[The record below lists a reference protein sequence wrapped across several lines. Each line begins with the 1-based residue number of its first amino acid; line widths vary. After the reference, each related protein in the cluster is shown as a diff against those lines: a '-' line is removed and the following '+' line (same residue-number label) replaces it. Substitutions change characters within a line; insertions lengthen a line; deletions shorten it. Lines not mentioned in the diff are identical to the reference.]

1 MRPAAPAYRTLCR
14 ARPWRRP
21 WGRRVENSLGL
32 RFVWRWLICGLIA
45 LAHSCSWR
53 SGGAMGRASCAW
65 RRTSRRDRRRRVSQD
80 DTLETLEK
88 LEPYYPARIP
98 TPCLQNG
105 NVILRLAVLISQ
117 REFGS
122 SGGRSAS
129 FPLAW
134 ATPVVSSR
142 RVCKKPATKSQLY
155 AISRARW
162 EPAHETHENEHRPRW
177 RRRETGRPVLPC
189 VQTFAGGENISI
201 ACGPN
206 RRT

>member
-142 RVCKKPATKSQLY
+142 RVCKKTGHKKSTLRNFTR
-155 AISRARW
+155 AMGARARNTRKRAP
-162 EPAHETHENEHRPRW
+162 PALAPSRDRSAGRSSARDVRGWREHIH
-177 RRRETGRPVLPC
+177 GV
-189 VQTFAGGENISI
+189 
-201 ACGPN
+201 
-206 RRT
+206 